1 VFFYGIYEADT
12 RQMVITTFISRI
24 GQHTHDHNRPNT
36 DWCW

>member
-1 VFFYGIYEADT
+1 
-12 RQMVITTFISRI
+12 MVITTFISRI